1 MAMASEMRWHP
12 DPLGMFS
19 TKKNL
24 HPPTSVAFPDID
36 ILHPALLSTPP
47 RTMCLYNYWIAYV
60 RQVSYAKLCYA
71 MPHHRPQGE
80 VLEANC
86 VKIQPAWMGEM
97 ADLLGPLQVP
107 GAAAPETPGPQL
119 HSLFL
124 PGSHNA
130 GAYNKFTSYTG
141 AGGKGVAPIN

>member
-107 GAAAPETPGPQL
+107 GGRGTGDTWSPAPLPLPARQPQRRGLQQVHLL
-119 HSLFL
+119 HRCWGERGCS
-124 PGSHNA
+124 N
-130 GAYNKFTSYTG
+130 
-141 AGGKGVAPIN
+141 